1 MRLDACSVIPTIP
14 LSGEEFERFLVSTF
28 PHWNDRLITP
38 GFEFD
43 DRKLHSTRGFPGA
56 HGPPGGDIPPE
67 DAEANKEWRRFRE
80 WNKEGMA
87 QLSEYKVFQMLQSGF
102 ANEPCL
108 LISGFYERNICRL
121 AQDTFN
127 FNHKHQDLSEEV
139 CVSALKC

>member
-56 HGPPGGDIPPE
+56 HGILGGNIPAE
-67 DAEANKEWRRFRE
+67 DADEWRRIRE
-80 WNKEGMA
+80 WNKEGIA
-87 QLSEYKVFQMLQSGF
+87 QLSENKVFQMLQSGF

-108 LISGFYERNICRL
+108 LISGFHERNICRL
-121 AQDTFN
+121 AQDTFT

>member
-43 DRKLHSTRGFPGA
+43 DRKLHCTRGFPGA
-56 HGPPGGDIPPE
+56 HGLPGGDIPPE
-67 DAEANKEWRRFRE
+67 DPEANKEWRRFRE

-108 LISGFYERNICRL
+108 LISGFHERNICRL
-121 AQDTFN
+121 AQDTFT

>member
-56 HGPPGGDIPPE
+56 HGILGGNIPAE
-67 DAEANKEWRRFRE
+67 DADEWRRIRE
-80 WNKEGMA
+80 WNKEGIA
-87 QLSEYKVFQMLQSGF
+87 QLSEYKVFQVLQSAF
-102 ANEPCL
+102 AT
-108 LISGFYERNICRL
+108 F
-121 AQDTFN
+121 ATFN
-127 FNHKHQDLSEEV
+127 FNHQHQALSEKV
-139 CVSALKC
+139 CVSAFKS

>member
-14 LSGEEFERFLVSTF
+14 LSEEEFERFLVSTF

-43 DRKLHSTRGFPGA
+43 DRKLHCTRGFPGA
-56 HGPPGGDIPPE
+56 HGPPGGDIPTE
-67 DAEANKEWRRFRE
+67 DPEANKEWRRFRE

-87 QLSEYKVFQMLQSGF
+87 QLSEYKVFQMLQSVF
-102 ANEPCL
+102 TNEPCL
-108 LISGFYERNICRL
+108 LISGFHERNICRL

-127 FNHKHQDLSEEV
+127 FNHQHQALSEKV
-139 CVSALKC
+139 CVSAFKC